1 MKVLLDECV
10 DSRLAEHIRGHTV
23 ATVASRGWHGLSNG
37 ELLKLAQAEFEV
49 FVTVDRNL
57 AFQQHLPKF
66 SIAVVLISAKSNRID
81 DLVAMVPALLG
92 SIPTAPKGS
101 VTRVGR

>member
-10 DSRLAEHIRGHTV
+10 DGRL
-23 ATVASRGWHGLSNG
+23 
-37 ELLKLAQAEFEV
+37 
-49 FVTVDRNL
+49 DRNL

-66 SIAVVLISAKSNRID
+66 TIAVVLISAKSNRID
-81 DLVAMVPALLG
+81 DLVSMVPALLG
-92 SIPTAPKGS
+92 SIPNAPKGS

>member
-1 MKVLLDECV
+1 
-10 DSRLAEHIRGHTV
+10 
-23 ATVASRGWHGLSNG
+23 
-37 ELLKLAQAEFEV
+37 
-49 FVTVDRNL
+49 
-57 AFQQHLPKF
+57 LPKF

>member
-23 ATVASRGWHGLSNG
+23 ATVASRGWAGVGNG
-37 ELLKLAQAEFEV
+37 EQLRLAQAEFDV

-81 DLVAMVPALLG
+81 DLVAIVPALVT
-92 SIPTAPKGS
+92 SISSATKGS
-101 VTRVGR
+101 VTDVGR